1 MNYNLKLHW
10 EKIYDEKK
18 EDEVSWFQ
26 KETNESIKMI
36 QSAGIENPKIIDVGS
51 GRSKLLKNLIEIGY
65 NHLTYLDISESA
77 LEKSKEFLGEQSKK
91 VRWISKDVL
100 SFKTDEKFDIWHDRA
115 VFHFL
120 NEENLIRKY
129 IDIVEKNISESGHLI
144 IGTFSENG
152 PLKCS
157 GLHVKRYSE
166 KVIEKLFNRSFK
178 LIDSFYYDHVTP
190 FNTTQNFLFSHFIK
204 K

>member
-10 EKIYDEKK
+10 EKIYDEKN

-36 QSAGIENPKIIDVGS
+36 QSTEIENPKIIDVGG
-51 GRSKLLKNLIEIGY
+51 GRSKLLKNLIGIGY
-65 NHLTYLDISESA
+65 NRLTYLDISESA
-77 LEKSKEFLGEQSKK
+77 LEKSKKFLGEQSNK
-91 VRWISKDVL
+91 VRWVNEDIL
-100 SFKTDEKFDIWHDRA
+100 NFKTDERFDIWHDRA

-120 NEENLIRKY
+120 KEENNIKKY
-129 IDIVEKNISESGHLI
+129 IDIVEKNISDGGHLI

-157 GLHVKRYSE
+157 GLEVSRYSK
-166 KVIEKLFNRSFK
+166 KVIEKLFNKTFK
-178 LIDSFYYDHVTP
+178 LIDTFHFDHITP

>member
-10 EKIYDEKK
+10 EKIYDEKN

-26 KETNESIKMI
+26 KETNESLKMI
-36 QSAGIENPKIIDVGS
+36 LSAGIENPKIIDVGS

-77 LEKSKEFLGEQSKK
+77 LEKSKEFLGEQSYK

-157 GLHVKRYSE
+157 GLEVRRYSE
-166 KVIEKLFNRSFK
+166 KVIEKIFNRSFK

>member
-10 EKIYDEKK
+10 EKIYNEKN

-36 QSAGIENPKIIDVGS
+36 QSAEIENPKFIDVGS
-51 GRSKLLKNLIEIGY
+51 GRSKLLKNLISIGY
-65 NHLTYLDISESA
+65 NHLTYLDISKSA
-77 LEKSKEFLGEQSKK
+77 LEKSKIFLGEQSKK
-91 VRWISKDVL
+91 VRWINEDIL
-100 SFKTDEKFDIWHDRA
+100 NFKTEERFDIWHDRA
-115 VFHFL
+115 FFHFL
-120 NEENLIRKY
+120 KEENHIKKY
-129 IDIVEKNISESGHLI
+129 IDVVEKNIYDGGHLI

-157 GLHVKRYSE
+157 GLDVSRYSK

-178 LIDSFYYDHVTP
+178 LIDSFHFDHITP

>member
-10 EKIYDEKK
+10 EKIYDEKN

-26 KETNESIKMI
+26 KETNESLKMI
-36 QSAGIENPKIIDVGS
+36 LSAGIENPKIIDVGS

-65 NHLTYLDISESA
+65 NDLTYLDISEAA
-77 LEKSKEFLGEQSKK
+77 LKKSKEFLGEQSYK

-129 IDIVEKNISESGHLI
+129 IEIVEKNISESGHLI

-157 GLHVKRYSE
+157 GLDVKRYSE
-166 KVIEKLFNRSFK
+166 KVIEKIFNRSFK

>member
-10 EKIYDEKK
+10 EKIYDEKN

-36 QSAGIENPKIIDVGS
+36 QSTGIDNPKIIDVGS

-65 NHLTYLDISESA
+65 NHITYLDISESA
-77 LEKSKEFLGEQSKK
+77 LEKSKEFLGEESKK

-100 SFKTDEKFDIWHDRA
+100 SFMTDEKFDIWHDRA

-129 IDIVEKNISESGHLI
+129 IEIVEKNISESGHLI

-157 GLHVKRYSE
+157 GLEVRRYSE

>member
-10 EKIYDEKK
+10 EKIYDEKN

-26 KETNESIKMI
+26 KETNESTKMI

-77 LEKSKEFLGEQSKK
+77 LEKSKEFLGEQSNK
-91 VRWISKDVL
+91 VRWISKDIL
-100 SFKTDEKFDIWHDRA
+100 SFMTDEKFDIWHDRA

-129 IDIVEKNISESGHLI
+129 IEIVEKNISESGHLI

-157 GLHVKRYSE
+157 GLEVRRYSE

>member
-10 EKIYDEKK
+10 EKIYDEKN

-26 KETNESIKMI
+26 KETNESMKMI

-77 LEKSKEFLGEQSKK
+77 LEKSKEFLGEQSNK
-91 VRWISKDVL
+91 VRWISKDIL
-100 SFKTDEKFDIWHDRA
+100 NFKTDEKFDIWHDRA

-129 IDIVEKNISESGHLI
+129 IEIVEKNISESGHLI

-157 GLHVKRYSE
+157 GLDVRRYSE

>member
-10 EKIYDEKK
+10 EKIYDEKN

-36 QSAGIENPKIIDVGS
+36 QSTGIDNPKIIDVGS

-77 LEKSKEFLGEQSKK
+77 LEKSKEFLGEESKK

-100 SFKTDEKFDIWHDRA
+100 SFMTDEKFDIWHDRA

-129 IDIVEKNISESGHLI
+129 IEIVEKNISESGHLI

-157 GLHVKRYSE
+157 GLEVRRYSE

>member
-1 MNYNLKLHW
+1 MNYNLKSHW
-10 EKIYDEKK
+10 EKIYDEKD

-77 LEKSKEFLGEQSKK
+77 LEKSKEFLGEQSNK

-100 SFKTDEKFDIWHDRA
+100 SFMTEEKFDIWHDRA

-129 IDIVEKNISESGHLI
+129 IEIVEKNISESGHLI

-157 GLHVKRYSE
+157 GLDVRRYSE

>member
-51 GRSKLLKNLIEIGY
+51 GRSKLLKNLIKIGY
-65 NHLTYLDISESA
+65 NQLTYLDISESA
-77 LEKSKEFLGEQSKK
+77 LEKSKEFLGEQSNK
-91 VRWISKDVL
+91 VRWISKDIL
-100 SFKTDEKFDIWHDRA
+100 NFKTEEKFDIWHDRA

-129 IDIVEKNISESGHLI
+129 IEIVEKNISESGHLI
-144 IGTFSENG
+144 IGAFSENG

-157 GLHVKRYSE
+157 GLEVRRYSE
-166 KVIEKLFNRSFK
+166 KVIDKLFNRSFK

>member
-10 EKIYDEKK
+10 EKIYDEKN

-77 LEKSKEFLGEQSKK
+77 LEKSKEFLGEKSNK
-91 VRWISKDVL
+91 VRWISKDIL
-100 SFKTDEKFDIWHDRA
+100 SFMTDEKFDIWHDRA

-129 IDIVEKNISESGHLI
+129 IEIVEKNISESGHLI

-157 GLHVKRYSE
+157 GLEVRRYSE

-178 LIDSFYYDHVTP
+178 LIDSFYYNHVTP

>member
-1 MNYNLKLHW
+1 MNYNLKSHW

-36 QSAGIENPKIIDVGS
+36 QNAGIENPKIIDVGS
-51 GRSKLLKNLIEIGY
+51 GRSKLLKNLIKIGY
-65 NHLTYLDISESA
+65 NQLTYLDISKSA
-77 LEKSKEFLGEQSKK
+77 LEKSKEFLGEQSTK
-91 VRWISKDVL
+91 VTWISKDIL
-100 SFKTDEKFDIWHDRA
+100 NFKTDEKFDIWHDRA

-120 NEENLIRKY
+120 NEESLIRKY
-129 IDIVEKNISESGHLI
+129 IEIVEKNISESGHLI
-144 IGTFSENG
+144 IGAFSENG

-157 GLHVKRYSE
+157 GLDVKRYSE
-166 KVIEKLFNRSFK
+166 KVIEKIFDRSFK

>member
-10 EKIYDEKK
+10 EKIYDEKN

-36 QSAGIENPKIIDVGS
+36 QSTGIDNPKIIDVGS

-77 LEKSKEFLGEQSKK
+77 LEKSKEFLGEQSNK
-91 VRWISKDVL
+91 VRWISKDIL
-100 SFKTDEKFDIWHDRA
+100 SFMTDEKFDIWHDRA

-129 IDIVEKNISESGHLI
+129 IEIVEKNISESGHLI

-157 GLHVKRYSE
+157 GLEVRRYSE

>member
-10 EKIYDEKK
+10 EKIYDEKN

-26 KETNESIKMI
+26 KETNESLKMI
-36 QSAGIENPKIIDVGS
+36 LSAGIENPKIIDVGS

-65 NHLTYLDISESA
+65 NDLTYLDISEAA
-77 LEKSKEFLGEQSKK
+77 LKKSKEFLGEQSYK

-100 SFKTDEKFDIWHDRA
+100 TFKTDEKFDIWHDRA

-157 GLHVKRYSE
+157 GLDVRRYSE
-166 KVIEKLFNRSFK
+166 KVIEKIFNRSFK

>member
-1 MNYNLKLHW
+1 MNYNLKSHW
-10 EKIYDEKK
+10 EKIYDEKN

-65 NHLTYLDISESA
+65 NHLTYLDISEFA
-77 LEKSKEFLGEQSKK
+77 LEKSKDFLGEQSNK
-91 VRWISKDVL
+91 VRWISKDIL
-100 SFKTDEKFDIWHDRA
+100 NFKTDEKFDIWHDRA

-129 IDIVEKNISESGHLI
+129 LEIVEKNISETGHLI

-157 GLHVKRYSE
+157 GLEVRRYSE

-190 FNTTQNFLFSHFIK
+190 FNTTQNFLFSHFRK

>member
-10 EKIYDEKK
+10 EKIYDEKN

-77 LEKSKEFLGEQSKK
+77 LEKSKEFLGEQSNK

-129 IDIVEKNISESGHLI
+129 IDLVEKNISESGHLI

-157 GLHVKRYSE
+157 GLDVKRYSE
-166 KVIEKLFNRSFK
+166 KVIGKLFNRSFK

-190 FNTTQNFLFSHFIK
+190 FNTNQNFLFSHFTK

>member
-10 EKIYDEKK
+10 EKIYDEKN

-36 QSAGIENPKIIDVGS
+36 QSTGIDNPKIIDVGS

-77 LEKSKEFLGEQSKK
+77 LEKSKEFLGEESKK

-157 GLHVKRYSE
+157 GLDVKRYSE
-166 KVIEKLFNRSFK
+166 KVIEKIFNRSFK

>member
-10 EKIYDEKK
+10 EKIYDEKN

-26 KETNESIKMI
+26 KETNESMKMI
-36 QSAGIENPKIIDVGS
+36 QSVEIENPKIIDVGS

-100 SFKTDEKFDIWHDRA
+100 SFKPDGKFDIWHDRA

-129 IDIVEKNISESGHLI
+129 IDLVEKNISESGHLI

-157 GLHVKRYSE
+157 GLDVKRYSE
-166 KVIEKLFNRSFK
+166 KVIEKIFNRSFK

>member
-10 EKIYDEKK
+10 EKIYDEKN

-26 KETNESIKMI
+26 KETNESLKMI
-36 QSAGIENPKIIDVGS
+36 LSAGIENPKIIDVGS

-77 LEKSKEFLGEQSKK
+77 LKKSKEFLGEQSYK

-100 SFKTDEKFDIWHDRA
+100 TFKTDEKFDIWHDRA

-157 GLHVKRYSE
+157 GLEVRRYSE
-166 KVIEKLFNRSFK
+166 KVIEKIFNRSFK

>member
-10 EKIYDEKK
+10 EKIYDEKND
-18 EDEVSWFQ
+18 DEVSWFQ
-26 KETNESIKMI
+26 KETNESIRMI
-36 QSAGIENPKIIDVGS
+36 QSAGIENPKLIDVGS
-51 GRSKLLKNLIEIGY
+51 GRSKLLKNLIKIGY
-65 NHLTYLDISESA
+65 NQLTYLDISESA
-77 LEKSKEFLGEQSKK
+77 LEKSKEFLGEQSTK
-91 VRWISKDVL
+91 VTWISKDIL
-100 SFKTDEKFDIWHDRA
+100 NFKTDEKFDIWHDRA

-120 NEENLIRKY
+120 NQENLIRKY
-129 IDIVEKNISESGHLI
+129 IEIVEKNISESGHLI

-157 GLHVKRYSE
+157 GLEVRRYSQ
-166 KVIEKLFNRSFK
+166 KVIEKIFNRGFK

>member
-10 EKIYDEKK
+10 EKIYDEKN

-51 GRSKLLKNLIEIGY
+51 GRSRLLKNLIEIGY
-65 NHLTYLDISESA
+65 NHLTYLDISEPA

-129 IDIVEKNISESGHLI
+129 IEIVEKNISESGHLI

-157 GLHVKRYSE
+157 GLDVKRYSE
-166 KVIEKLFNRSFK
+166 KVIEKIFNRSFK

>member
-10 EKIYDEKK
+10 EKIYDEKN

-91 VRWISKDVL
+91 VRWVSKDVL
-100 SFKTDEKFDIWHDRA
+100 SFKTYEKFDIWHDRA

-129 IDIVEKNISESGHLI
+129 IEIVEKNISESGHLI

-157 GLHVKRYSE
+157 GLEVRRYSE

>member
-10 EKIYDEKK
+10 EKIYDEKN

-77 LEKSKEFLGEQSKK
+77 LEKSKEFLGEKSNK
-91 VRWISKDVL
+91 VRWISKDIL
-100 SFKTDEKFDIWHDRA
+100 SFMTDEKFDIWHDRA

-157 GLHVKRYSE
+157 GLDVRRYSE

>member
-1 MNYNLKLHW
+1 MNYNLKSHW
-10 EKIYDEKK
+10 EKIYDEKN

-26 KETNESIKMI
+26 KETNESMKMI

-77 LEKSKEFLGEQSKK
+77 LEKSKEFLGEQSNK
-91 VRWISKDVL
+91 VRWISKDIL
-100 SFKTDEKFDIWHDRA
+100 SFMTDEKFDIWHDRA

-129 IDIVEKNISESGHLI
+129 IEIVEKNISESGHLI

-157 GLHVKRYSE
+157 GLEVRRYSE

-190 FNTTQNFLFSHFIK
+190 INTTQNFLFSHFIK

>member
-10 EKIYDEKK
+10 EKIYDEKN

-77 LEKSKEFLGEQSKK
+77 LEKSKEFLGEQSNK
-91 VRWISKDVL
+91 VRWISKDIL
-100 SFKTDEKFDIWHDRA
+100 SFMTDEKFDIWHDRA

-129 IDIVEKNISESGHLI
+129 IEIVEKNISESGHLI

-157 GLHVKRYSE
+157 GLEVRRYSE

-178 LIDSFYYDHVTP
+178 LIDSFYYNHVTP

>member
-10 EKIYDEKK
+10 EKIYDEKN

-51 GRSKLLKNLIEIGY
+51 GRSRLLKYLIEIGY
-65 NHLTYLDISESA
+65 NDLTYLDISEHA
-77 LEKSKEFLGEQSKK
+77 LKKSKEFLGEQSNK
-91 VRWISKDVL
+91 VRWISNDIL
-100 SFKTDEKFDIWHDRA
+100 NFKTDEKFDIWHDRA

-120 NEENLIRKY
+120 NEENRIRKY
-129 IDIVEKNISESGHLI
+129 IEIVEKNISENGHLI

-157 GLHVKRYSE
+157 GLEVRRYSE

>member
-10 EKIYDEKK
+10 EKIYDEKN
-18 EDEVSWFQ
+18 ENEVSWFQ
-26 KETNESIKMI
+26 KETNESIRMI
-36 QSAGIENPKIIDVGS
+36 QSAGIENPKLIDVGS
-51 GRSKLLKNLIEIGY
+51 GRSKLLKNLIKIGY
-65 NHLTYLDISESA
+65 NQLTYLDISESA
-77 LEKSKEFLGEQSKK
+77 LEKSKEFLGEQSTK
-91 VRWISKDVL
+91 VTWISKDIL
-100 SFKTDEKFDIWHDRA
+100 NFKTDEKFDIWHDRA

-120 NEENLIRKY
+120 NQENLIRKY
-129 IDIVEKNISESGHLI
+129 IEIVEKNISESGHLI

-157 GLHVKRYSE
+157 GLEVRRYSQ
-166 KVIEKLFNRSFK
+166 KVIEKIFNRSFK
-178 LIDSFYYDHVTP
+178 IIDSFYYDHVTP

>member
-10 EKIYDEKK
+10 EKIYDEKN

-36 QSAGIENPKIIDVGS
+36 QSTEIENPKIIDVGG
-51 GRSKLLKNLIEIGY
+51 GRSKLLKNLIGIGY
-65 NHLTYLDISESA
+65 NRLTYLDISKSA
-77 LEKSKEFLGEQSKK
+77 LKKSKKFLGGQSNK
-91 VRWISKDVL
+91 VRWINEDIL
-100 SFKTDEKFDIWHDRA
+100 NFKTDERFDIWHDRA

-120 NEENLIRKY
+120 KEENHIKKY
-129 IDIVEKNISESGHLI
+129 IDIVEKNISDGGHLI

-157 GLHVKRYSE
+157 GLEVSRYSK
-166 KVIEKLFNRSFK
+166 KVIEKLFNKTFK
-178 LIDSFYYDHVTP
+178 LIDAFHFDHITP

>member
-10 EKIYDEKK
+10 EKIYDEKN

-26 KETNESIKMI
+26 KETDESIKMI

-51 GRSKLLKNLIEIGY
+51 GRSRLLKNLIEIGY

-77 LEKSKEFLGEQSKK
+77 LEKSKEFLGEQSNK
-91 VRWISKDVL
+91 VRWISKDIL
-100 SFKTDEKFDIWHDRA
+100 NFKTDEKFDIWHDRA

-129 IDIVEKNISESGHLI
+129 IEIVEKNISENGHLI

-157 GLHVKRYSE
+157 GLVVRRYSK
-166 KVIEKLFNRSFK
+166 KVLENLFNRNFK
-178 LIDSFYYDHVTP
+178 LFDSFYYDHVTP

>member
-10 EKIYDEKK
+10 EKIYDEKN

-77 LEKSKEFLGEQSKK
+77 LEKSKEFLGEQSNK
-91 VRWISKDVL
+91 VRWISKDIL
-100 SFKTDEKFDIWHDRA
+100 SFMTDEKFDIWHDRA

-129 IDIVEKNISESGHLI
+129 IEIVEKNISESGHLI

-157 GLHVKRYSE
+157 GLEVRRYSE

-190 FNTTQNFLFSHFIK
+190 FNTKQNFLFSHFIK

>member
-10 EKIYDEKK
+10 EKIYDEKN

-77 LEKSKEFLGEQSKK
+77 LEKSKEFLGEQSNK
-91 VRWISKDVL
+91 VRWISKDIL
-100 SFKTDEKFDIWHDRA
+100 SFMTDEKFDIWHDRA

-157 GLHVKRYSE
+157 GLEVRRYSE

>member
-1 MNYNLKLHW
+1 MNYNLKSHW
-10 EKIYDEKK
+10 EKIYDEKN

-77 LEKSKEFLGEQSKK
+77 LEKSKEFLGEQSNK
-91 VRWISKDVL
+91 VRWISKDIL
-100 SFKTDEKFDIWHDRA
+100 SFMTDEKFDIWHDRA

-129 IDIVEKNISESGHLI
+129 IEIVEKNISENGHLI

-157 GLHVKRYSE
+157 GLDVKRYSE
-166 KVIEKLFNRSFK
+166 KVIEKIFNRSFK

>member
-10 EKIYDEKK
+10 EKIYDEKN

-91 VRWISKDVL
+91 VRWVSKDVL

-129 IDIVEKNISESGHLI
+129 IEIVEKNISESGHLI

-157 GLHVKRYSE
+157 GLEVRRYSE

>member
-10 EKIYDEKK
+10 EKIYDEKN

-26 KETNESIKMI
+26 KETDESIKMI

-51 GRSKLLKNLIEIGY
+51 GRSRLLKNLIEIGY

-77 LEKSKEFLGEQSKK
+77 LEKSKEFLGEQSNK
-91 VRWISKDVL
+91 VRWISKDIL
-100 SFKTDEKFDIWHDRA
+100 NFKTDKKFDIWHDRA

-129 IDIVEKNISESGHLI
+129 IEIVEKNISESGHLI

-157 GLHVKRYSE
+157 GLDVKRYSE
-166 KVIEKLFNRSFK
+166 KVIEKIFNRSFK

>member
-10 EKIYDEKK
+10 EKIYDEKN

-65 NHLTYLDISESA
+65 NNLTYLDISESA
-77 LEKSKEFLGEQSKK
+77 LEKSKEFLGEQSNK
-91 VRWISKDVL
+91 VRWISKDIL
-100 SFKTDEKFDIWHDRA
+100 SFMTDEKFDIWHDRA

-129 IDIVEKNISESGHLI
+129 IEIVEKNISESGHLI

-157 GLHVKRYSE
+157 GLDVKRYSE
-166 KVIEKLFNRSFK
+166 KEIEKLFNRSFK

>member
-10 EKIYDEKK
+10 EKIYDEKN

-26 KETNESIKMI
+26 KETDESIKMI

-51 GRSKLLKNLIEIGY
+51 GRSRLLKNLIEIGY

-77 LEKSKEFLGEQSKK
+77 LEKSKEFLGEQSNK
-91 VRWISKDVL
+91 VRWISKDIL
-100 SFKTDEKFDIWHDRA
+100 NFKTDEKFDIWHDRA

-129 IDIVEKNISESGHLI
+129 IEIVEKNISESGHLI

-157 GLHVKRYSE
+157 GLEVRRYSE

>member
-10 EKIYDEKK
+10 EKIYDEKN

-77 LEKSKEFLGEQSKK
+77 LEKSKEFLGEQSNK
-91 VRWISKDVL
+91 VRWISKDIL
-100 SFKTDEKFDIWHDRA
+100 SFMTDDKFDIWHDRA

-120 NEENLIRKY
+120 NEESLIRKY
-129 IDIVEKNISESGHLI
+129 IEIVEKNISESGHLI

-157 GLHVKRYSE
+157 GLEVRRYSE